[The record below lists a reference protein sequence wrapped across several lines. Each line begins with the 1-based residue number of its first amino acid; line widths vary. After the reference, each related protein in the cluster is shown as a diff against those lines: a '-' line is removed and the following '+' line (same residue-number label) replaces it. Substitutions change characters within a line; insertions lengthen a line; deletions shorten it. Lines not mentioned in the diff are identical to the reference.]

1 MRLLVFL
8 LSAYLLIFYSCQ
20 PKSGSKEVEGE
31 VEAKNLYYE
40 KASKLLAENKLDS
53 SFIYF
58 DWAHDR
64 FLQQGDSLNA
74 ATCLIQ
80 MAITLYLEGD
90 YYGSQE
96 TSIEADKLIDK
107 SEKANFPLLSF
118 NYNNLGNVISAYG
131 DHKAAIT
138 YYDLALQY
146 AANPTD
152 YNTYLNNKAITLT
165 YMQEY
170 KEANAIYSSILKT
183 KFSSDTEYARMLSNY
198 AHTRSKIF
206 PHYNALPD
214 LHKALKYRINGN
226 DQYGINASYAH
237 LRDYHKT
244 TNRDSA
250 LVYAQKAYAIAS
262 QLKSAKDKINAAES
276 LIQLSKADSSRHY
289 FSIYKHLNDSV
300 LMARQR
306 ASNQYAMIR
315 YEVEKSKKENL
326 QLQKEVLN
334 KDLSITRQRILG
346 GSLLIFVLG
355 ITGFL
360 IYRNN
365 RRKAQIKLAAEKR
378 IRDHQLK
385 TSRKVH
391 DVVANGIYRV
401 MSEIEYSEHLDKD
414 NILDS
419 LELMYEK
426 SRDISYESEGEL
438 NTEDFKATLGDLLK
452 SFSTLTT
459 RIIIVGNSTALWEK
473 VKENIQKEVLL
484 ICQEMMVNMSKHS
497 KATEVSIQF
506 DISDS
511 SLNLKYSD
519 NGIGFNNQSI
529 FGNGLK
535 NTETRIE
542 KLNGAI
548 IFDSEEGNGLRVFV
562 SIPLK

>member
-1 MRLLVFL
+1 MKIFVFF
-8 LSAYLLIFYSCQ
+8 LSACLLIFYSCQ
-20 PKSGSKEVEGE
+20 TKSSSNEVVGE
-31 VEAKNLYYE
+31 VDTKNLYYE
-40 KASKLLAENKLDS
+40 KASNLLAENKLDS

-58 DWAHDR
+58 DLAHDK
-64 FLQQGDSLNA
+64 FLQQGDNLNA

-80 MAITLYLEGD
+80 MAITLYMEGD

-107 SEKANFPLLSF
+107 SAKTNFPLLSF

-131 DHKAAIT
+131 DHKTAIK
-138 YYDLALQY
+138 YYDLAIQY
-146 AANPTD
+146 AANPAD
-152 YNTYLNNKAITLT
+152 YNSYLNNKAITLT

-170 KEANAIYSSILKT
+170 EEANAIYSSILNT
-183 KFSSDTEYARMLSNY
+183 KFSSDTEYARTLSNY
-198 AHTRSKIF
+198 AHTKSKIF
-206 PHYNALPD
+206 PAYNALPN
-214 LHKALKYRINGN
+214 LHKALKYRIIGN

-244 TNRDSA
+244 RNLDSA
-250 LVYAQKAYAIAS
+250 RIYAQKAYAIAS

-276 LIQLSKADSSRHY
+276 LIQLSKADSSIHY
-289 FSIYKHLNDSV
+289 FRIYKNLSDSV

-346 GSLLIFVLG
+346 SCLLIVVLG
-355 ITGFL
+355 IMGFL
-360 IYRNN
+360 FYRHN
-365 RRKAQIKLAAEKR
+365 RRKEQIKLASEKR

-426 SRDISYESEGEL
+426 SRNISYESEGEL
-438 NTEDFKATLGDLLK
+438 NTEDFKATLGELLK
-452 SFSTLTT
+452 SFSSQNT

-473 VKENIQKEVLL
+473 VVEDIQKEVLL
-484 ICQEMMVNMSKHS
+484 ICQELMVNMRKHS

-511 SLNLKYSD
+511 SLKMKYSD
-519 NGIGFNNQSI
+519 NGIGVNNQNI
-529 FGNGLK
+529 FGNGLM

-548 IFDSEEGNGLRVFV
+548 IFDSEEGNGLHILV

>member
-1 MRLLVFL
+1 M
-8 LSAYLLIFYSCQ
+8 
-20 PKSGSKEVEGE
+20 
-31 VEAKNLYYE
+31 
-40 KASKLLAENKLDS
+40 
-53 SFIYF
+53 
-58 DWAHDR
+58 
-64 FLQQGDSLNA
+64 
-74 ATCLIQ
+74 
-80 MAITLYLEGD
+80 
-90 YYGSQE
+90 
-96 TSIEADKLIDK
+96 
-107 SEKANFPLLSF
+107 
-118 NYNNLGNVISAYG
+118 
-131 DHKAAIT
+131 
-138 YYDLALQY
+138 
-146 AANPTD
+146 
-152 YNTYLNNKAITLT
+152 
-165 YMQEY
+165 
-170 KEANAIYSSILKT
+170 
-183 KFSSDTEYARMLSNY
+183 
-198 AHTRSKIF
+198 
-206 PHYNALPD
+206 
-214 LHKALKYRINGN
+214 
-226 DQYGINASYAH
+226 
-237 LRDYHKT
+237 
-244 TNRDSA
+244 
-250 LVYAQKAYAIAS
+250 
-262 QLKSAKDKINAAES
+262 
-276 LIQLSKADSSRHY
+276 IQLSKADSSRHY
-289 FSIYKHLNDSV
+289 FSIYKHLSDSV

-315 YEVEKSKKENL
+315 YEVEKNKKENL

-438 NTEDFKATLGDLLK
+438 NTEDFKATLGDMLK

-473 VKENIQKEVLL
+473 IKENIQKEVLL

-511 SLNLKYSD
+511 ALNLKYSD

-529 FGNGLK
+529 YGNGLK

-548 IFDSEEGNGLRVFV
+548 IFDSEEGNGLRVFLT
-562 SIPLK
+562 IPLK